1 MYCKTCGESNPD
13 WSNYC
18 SHDGTTLVNSHSLQQ
33 LHLVNRENNFCPNC
47 GSETKELDNY
57 CNICGYS
64 LLKFKEAA
72 VEKNIS
78 LLTDKQFTKAR
89 FFSFSSLPS
98 RNTFK
103 NALIPTIAAFVLML
117 LLNYITFTSIDNFYN
132 EVFKEATNYSP
143 EDLAHQFAEETG
155 MAVKDPGKLFGFTDS
170 VMMTNMNSPSYEIK
184 LDTNIDYINTS
195 GTGELKISF
204 NYVLF
209 ILLPILALFI
219 GGILYRKKYATISIN
234 SFLSGSIAIGLI
246 YSLLLSLFSLF
257 SGFHYDLHIVDSG
270 ESVNL
275 MINTTYSV
283 FTSLFRGFLIGFVFS
298 LLGMLFSIDFRQM
311 TKQLENLIPFGS
323 AVHQGFVTFTRGL
336 LTLSIII
343 VIILTSKLNDW
354 KSNLGWVDI
363 PGISQLLEKTTWFAT
378 YMGVQLSSMIY
389 SMLHFSPLSFKLNSD
404 GESGGIEYSIFS
416 GFNYFGEV
424 SNTDMYPLESFFA
437 FNDIDLYLKLAFLIP
452 VLLLLFAGYSL
463 AKSNQASFKSLAI
476 FSLVYSLFTASLA
489 VVCTIYIEGLLN
501 VMWESKVTF
510 NFSLAVSTF
519 RVFIGSFI
527 LAYITGFAGSYLTKF
542 FLNPRS

>member
-18 SHDGTTLVNSHSLQQ
+18 SNDGTTLVNSHSLQQ

-98 RNTFK
+98 KNTFK

-195 GTGELKISF
+195 GDPRIK
-204 NYVLF
+204 
-209 ILLPILALFI
+209 
-219 GGILYRKKYATISIN
+219 
-234 SFLSGSIAIGLI
+234 
-246 YSLLLSLFSLF
+246 
-257 SGFHYDLHIVDSG
+257 
-270 ESVNL
+270 
-275 MINTTYSV
+275 
-283 FTSLFRGFLIGFVFS
+283 
-298 LLGMLFSIDFRQM
+298 DF
-311 TKQLENLIPFGS
+311 F
-323 AVHQGFVTFTRGL
+323 
-336 LTLSIII
+336 
-343 VIILTSKLNDW
+343 
-354 KSNLGWVDI
+354 
-363 PGISQLLEKTTWFAT
+363 
-378 YMGVQLSSMIY
+378 
-389 SMLHFSPLSFKLNSD
+389 
-404 GESGGIEYSIFS
+404 
-416 GFNYFGEV
+416 
-424 SNTDMYPLESFFA
+424 
-437 FNDIDLYLKLAFLIP
+437 
-452 VLLLLFAGYSL
+452 
-463 AKSNQASFKSLAI
+463 
-476 FSLVYSLFTASLA
+476 
-489 VVCTIYIEGLLN
+489 
-501 VMWESKVTF
+501 
-510 NFSLAVSTF
+510 
-519 RVFIGSFI
+519 
-527 LAYITGFAGSYLTKF
+527 
-542 FLNPRS
+542 